1 MISPE
6 LDAGI
11 GTWVEFVCPLLMA
24 NHEVTLLT
32 SSNATRKITCHNTI
46 KLDSW
51 NFPPKYYY
59 MPGLKSL
66 IKNGFFEKFDII
78 QIHGIGSFAA
88 DYLMLKKNKIKTPI
102 IFSPHGGLQPHPNLS
117 FMRTIHD
124 KVFLKFDWNKFDMFT
139 AISFA
144 EKERLCELGFDEK
157 KIDVVYNGGG
167 DSKKSLNKKISN
179 KKIILYI
186 GRLSRPKNVDLLIEA
201 FSFCKLDDVEL
212 IIAGPDFGAFEYL
225 KQKTKELDLEK
236 NVIFKGRVSDEEKY
250 QLLSKA
256 SVFVHP
262 SLTDVFAITLIEAA
276 QMGIPCVAFDVG
288 ANSEIIE
295 NGITGMLAEKP
306 TPNSLSKKIL
316 DILSDDDLATKISEN
331 AQNTIPQKFNWETT
345 VDLLEQIYQKM
356 TTKI

>member
-1 MISPE
+1 MVSPE

-11 GTWVEFVCPLLMA
+11 GTWLEFVCPLLMV

-32 SSNATRKITCHNTI
+32 SSNAIRKIKCHNTI

-59 MPGLKSL
+59 MPRLKSL
-66 IKNGFFEKFDII
+66 IKNSFFKKFDII

-117 FMRTIHD
+117 FMRIIHD
-124 KVFLKFDWNKFDMFT
+124 KIFLTFDWNKFDMFT

-167 DSKKSLNKKISN
+167 NSKKSLNKKISD
-179 KKIILYI
+179 KKTILYI

-201 FSFCKLDDVEL
+201 FSLCELDDVKL

-225 KQKTKELDLEK
+225 KQKTKELGLEK

-250 QLLSKA
+250 QLLSEA
-256 SVFVHP
+256 TVFVHP

-276 QMGIPCVAFDVG
+276 QMGIPCIAFNVG

-295 NGITGMLAEKP
+295 NGITGILTENP
-306 TPNSLSKKIL
+306 TSGSLSKTIMNIL
-316 DILSDDDLATKISEN
+316 FDDDLVTKISEN
-331 AQNTIPQKFNWETT
+331 ARNITPRKFNWENT
-345 VDLLEQIYQKM
+345 VDSLEQVYQK
-356 TTKI
+356 TLTKI